1 MYSYAKPGKAKQ
13 CKFHSCDVGF
23 KTAFSNFPLPTDQ
36 SSKLKYVEWTCYD
49 WKACKG
55 VKSGSS
61 TFSNTCNGKQKK
73 SVFAEKNS
81 DPPHRATFH
90 VTSSKLKKKK
100 KGIINPYEILVKFVT
115 RTAADLS
122 FNKFQFYQVFHLL
135 ISQGGIYKLSECGT
149 IFKCC
154 HVG

>member
-1 MYSYAKPGKAKQ
+1 MQ
-13 CKFHSCDVGF
+13 CRIQ
-23 KTAFSNFPLPTDQ
+23 NLIQ

-49 WKACKG
+49 CKACKG

-81 DPPHRATFH
+81 DPPHRAKFH

-100 KGIINPYEILVKFVT
+100 KKE
-115 RTAADLS
+115 
-122 FNKFQFYQVFHLL
+122 LL
-135 ISQGGIYKLSECGT
+135 ILMR
-149 IFKCC
+149 F
-154 HVG
+154 